1 MFNSLQRPVGSSHPT
16 PKVQH
21 CRRRIFTYSY
31 VVTVILDNGSQFSRV
46 QSLREFLKIYKQ
58 IMSSWNNRHLP
69 TVVVKSCRKKSD
81 PLLDLLSM
89 SCGDVSDRTLSGR
102 KTSGA
107 TGNADPLVAGV
118 GRANCDD
125 VKAQSHG
132 NPPDGGPLETQRGG
146 LLKESTVKV
155 RARRRLLKRDEE
167 GGKASG
173 QKEKPNLASLA
184 AQAGAHAANGVSE
197 VLKEL
202 TRDSNSKAPPSSGVK
217 KARKSKKKNRPVE
230 EGRPRRVYKKKT
242 ETSNIVVN
250 GTAIPRIVG
259 VPDSVVE
266 ELASLAPG
274 DRPVRCRVCRSCEN
288 PARKKACEVI
298 RALGAN
304 PPIPRGK
311 NRLAILGPENMKK
324 HVSRTCDG
332 PLDISPSAGPA
343 VVGKRQQHK
352 STDGTEDVDGWTDEQ
367 LQCLYQAILE
377 ISPNTNNFW
386 QKVAVRVPDRNEADC
401 FAKIH
406 ESVPY
411 YSGNSKPRKGSK
423 RSKRAKALD
432 PNSENYVSDLLER
445 RRERA
450 LGHIASSRFA
460 ALNPSD
466 DHCLKS
472 GDEGGTMKEHVTS
485 SRQQKRVND
494 IQMMLLDQRKDD
506 DEDSPHGEAS
516 DLSRDTWSE
525 EF

>member
-1 MFNSLQRPVGSSHPT
+1 
-16 PKVQH
+16 
-21 CRRRIFTYSY
+21 
-31 VVTVILDNGSQFSRV
+31 
-46 QSLREFLKIYKQ
+46 
-58 IMSSWNNRHLP
+58 
-69 TVVVKSCRKKSD
+69 
-81 PLLDLLSM
+81 M

-107 TGNADPLVAGV
+107 TGNADPLVARV
-118 GRANCDD
+118 GHANCDD
-125 VKAQSHG
+125 AKVQSPG
-132 NPPDGGPLETQRGG
+132 NTSDVDPRETQRGG

-155 RARRRLLKRDEE
+155 RARRRLLKRDADE

-202 TRDSNSKAPPSSGVK
+202 ARYSNSKALPSSGVK
-217 KARKSKKKNRPVE
+217 KARKSKKKKRPVE
-230 EGRPRRVYKKKT
+230 EGRPRREYRKKT
-242 ETSNIVVN
+242 EISSIVVN
-250 GTAIPRIVG
+250 GTAIPRIIG
-259 VPDSVVE
+259 VPDSVIE
-266 ELASLAPG
+266 ELASLAPA

-332 PLDISPSAGPA
+332 PLDISPSAGTA
-343 VVGKRQQHK
+343 VVGKRQQYDA
-352 STDGTEDVDGWTDEQ
+352 TDRKEDVDGWTDEQ

-386 QKVAVRVPDRNEADC
+386 QKVAVCVPDRNEADC

-411 YSGNSKPRKGSK
+411 YSGNSKPKKGSK
-423 RSKRAKALD
+423 TSKRAKALD
-432 PNSENYVSDLLER
+432 PSSENYVSDLLER

-460 ALNPSD
+460 ALNPPD
-466 DHCLKS
+466 DHCLKP
-472 GDEGGTMKEHVTS
+472 GGQADTMHEHVTS
-485 SRQQKRVND
+485 SLQQKSVND

-506 DEDSPHGEAS
+506 DEDSPQGEAS